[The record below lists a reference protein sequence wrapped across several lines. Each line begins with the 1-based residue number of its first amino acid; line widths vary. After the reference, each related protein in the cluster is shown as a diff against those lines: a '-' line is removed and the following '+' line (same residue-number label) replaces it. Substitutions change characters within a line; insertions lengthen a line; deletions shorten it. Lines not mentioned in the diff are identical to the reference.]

1 MNIRIATISI
11 FLLIP
16 ATGMS
21 QLEQNI
27 NQTDM
32 AGRKQGRWIKTY
44 PNGNTMY
51 DGSFR
56 DDNPEG
62 EFKRYYEDNVLKST
76 LIFSKNGSEAIATL
90 FYSNGLVASIGKYVN
105 QLKEGKWQFFSS
117 SNEGILI
124 SEEEFSGD
132 RRNGLSVRY
141 YPDSTVAEKAYYKND
156 VKHGEWVKYYP
167 DGTLTFKT
175 TCQNGKINGKFEAF
189 FENGNPE
196 FTGQY
201 KDDLREGEWI
211 IYGENGSQRFKTIYT
226 AGIPDNQDIDIYQ
239 SDYLDSL
246 EKIKV
251 KIPDPEKTG
260 KIW

>member
-56 DDNPEG
+56 DNKPEG
-62 EFKRYYEDNVLKST
+62 EFKRYYENNVLKST
-76 LIFSKNGSEAIATL
+76 LLFSKNGSEAIATL
-90 FYSNGLVASIGKYVN
+90 FYSNGLVASKGKYVN

-141 YPDSTVAEKAYYKND
+141 YPDSTVAERAYYKND

-175 TCQNGKINGKFEAF
+175 TCQNGKLNGKFEAF
-189 FENGNPE
+189 FENGKPE
-196 FTGQY
+196 FLGQY

-211 IYGENGSQRFKTIYT
+211 IYGKDGSQRFKTIYT

-246 EKIKV
+246 ERIKV